1 MMSEIIL
8 EKIGKIA
15 VVTLNYPPVNALTL
29 ARYRAITDVFTS
41 INSMEDVNVVVFTAE
56 GSKAFCAGLDLR
68 EFLEA
73 IPEEDPA
80 RAKEVRATFKAIRH
94 CVVPVIAAV
103 NGPALGAGCVL
114 AGSSD
119 IRIASEKA
127 TFSMPEINVGRC
139 GGGAHTGR
147 IVPQGMLRLMAFS
160 GEQISAWEAHRIGF
174 VERVVAPRLLMQT
187 AIDIAQ
193 IIGAK
198 SRIGLTTMKEALNR
212 IENMPVDDGYEV
224 EQQYSTK
231 LMLTEDAR
239 EATRAVVEKRTPI
252 FKGC

>member
-1 MMSEIIL
+1 MSEIIL
-8 EKIGKIA
+8 EKVGKIA
-15 VVTLNYPPVNALTL
+15 VVTLDSPPVNALTL
-29 ARYRAITDVFTS
+29 ARYQAITDVFTS
-41 INSMEDVNVVVFTAE
+41 INSMEDVNVVVFTAK
-56 GSKAFCAGLDLR
+56 GAKAFCAGLELR
-68 EFLEA
+68 EFLA
-73 IPEEDPA
+73 ATPEEDPV
-80 RAKEVRATFKAIRH
+80 RAKVVRATFKAIRH

-114 AGSSD
+114 ASSSD

-147 IVPQGMLRLMAFS
+147 IVPQGMLRLMAFT

-174 VERVVAPRLLMQT
+174 VERVVAPRLLMP
-187 AIDIAQ
+187 AAMDIAQ
-193 IIGAK
+193 VIAAK

-239 EATRAVVEKRTPI
+239 EATRAVVEKRAPV
-252 FKGC
+252 FKGR